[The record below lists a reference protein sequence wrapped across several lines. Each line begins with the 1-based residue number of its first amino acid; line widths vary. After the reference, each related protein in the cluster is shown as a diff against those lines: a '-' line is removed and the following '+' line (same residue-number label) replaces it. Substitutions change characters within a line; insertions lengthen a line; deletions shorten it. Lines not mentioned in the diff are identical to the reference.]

1 MWSPGTTVVGTF
13 LLTFPVPETINKIKM
28 KLGLLWLKSTGTC
41 YVLHSRSKQIDIKIL
56 IIIKKDQV
64 TTIPCLTTTS
74 LPGSNLSTVTLIL
87 SSSEMFQGVV
97 ID

>member
-1 MWSPGTTVVGTF
+1 MGTF
-13 LLTFPVPETINKIKM
+13 LLTFPVPETINKINM
-28 KLGLLWLKSTGTC
+28 NLVACIKLIMTKKTGTC
-41 YVLHSRSKQIDIKIL
+41 NVLYSRSKQLDVKIL
-56 IIIKKDQV
+56 IIVKKDQV

-74 LPGSNLSTVTLIL
+74 LPGSNLSTVTSIL